1 MNFYFDTAKALDKLD
16 AKRGSIKGIIGA
28 LAEKDRKRAAALVI
42 DTLKCA
48 TSCVSLSRTMLSY
61 C

>member
-16 AKRGSIKGIIGA
+16 AKQGSIKSIIGA

-48 TSCVSLSRTMLSY
+48 IFCVSLSRNNA
-61 C
+61 